1 RISLHERAVSR
12 SCPSTAATRLRYTHL
27 LTREYRRL
35 RCLQRLPKKIP
46 GASRFLSRFLCVTM
60 SPAPA
65 NESAVFLSPFFA
77 SSAAAAPLSERDCN
91 GAIACPAVSKASTAA
106 CAMRRGASFLDA
118 DDACLALSDKTSFLI
133 PEDSYL
139 PGQENFAAAPCA
151 PAGLLRAP
159 YRCPSSGAVCPL
171 YSPSHT
177 ALVAAKSRPRMA
189 TPFLLDAPVFG
200 GEEEFAA
207 ASVCFEKAVQALEM
221 VERPSGLRDQSDT
234 CLPANTDHRQSESTL
249 SSDSCDGGRRHSG
262 AEFGEQQ
269 QRTPNQL
276 ATRRVSSLAP
286 SPPASE
292 LAGGVEDQ
300 FFPGLSYEQVVVAAV
315 SRYGQDGP
323 DAAESAAP
331 DFCQSTQPAQEPNAA
346 SGAVDTITSSVAM
359 FRVSTA
365 DTAATTASLDGAV
378 PAAPAPVAR
387 AFHHKTG
394 GPCDHCGA
402 TESPQWRRGPP
413 AKPMLCN
420 ACGTRFR
427 RTNQLNP
434 AAAVSTANKAAA
446 AAAAPFAKR
455 NASKRDPPYVATLS
469 SKRGRYSIA
478 H

>member
-1 RISLHERAVSR
+1 
-12 SCPSTAATRLRYTHL
+12 
-27 LTREYRRL
+27 
-35 RCLQRLPKKIP
+35 
-46 GASRFLSRFLCVTM
+46 M

-77 SSAAAAPLSERDCN
+77 SAAAAAPLSERDCN
-91 GAIACPAVSKASTAA
+91 GTIACPAVSKAPTAA
-106 CAMRRGASFLDA
+106 CSIRRGASFLDA

-139 PGQENFAAAPCA
+139 PGQENFATAPCA

-159 YRCPSSGAVCPL
+159 LRCPSSGAVCPPFP
-171 YSPSHT
+171 PSHT
-177 ALVAAKSRPRMA
+177 AFASADVAKSRPRMA
-189 TPFLLDAPVFG
+189 TPFLLLDAPVFG

-207 ASVCFEKAVQALEM
+207 ASICFEKAVQALEM
-221 VERPSGLRDQSDT
+221 VERPSGLCDPSDA
-234 CLPANTDHRQSESTL
+234 CRPSSTDHRESESTL
-249 SSDSCDGGRRHSG
+249 SSDGWNGDRRHSSVD
-262 AEFGEQQ
+262 FSEQRQ
-269 QRTPNQL
+269 LTPNQL

-286 SPPASE
+286 SPPASD
-292 LAGGVEDQ
+292 LAGGAGDQ
-300 FFPGLSYEQVVVAAV
+300 FFPGLSYEQAVAAAV
-315 SRYGQDGP
+315 SGYAQDGA

-331 DFCQSTQPAQEPNAA
+331 DYRQSTQPAQEPNAA
-346 SGAVDTITSSVAM
+346 TGAVETINSSVAM
-359 FRVSTA
+359 FRGSTA
-365 DTAATTASLDGAV
+365 DTAATNASLDGAV
-378 PAAPAPVAR
+378 PAAPAPAVR

-434 AAAVSTANKAAA
+434 AAAISTANRAAA
-446 AAAAPFAKR
+446 AVAPPVKR
-455 NASKRDPPYVATLS
+455 SASKRDPPYVATMS
-469 SKRGRYSIA
+469 SKRGRYSTA